1 MVYLHGRMP
10 TQPADGTRRLGFI
23 LSNADFG
30 RAYLADGWATRF
42 VRDLL
47 QHYVIVLL
55 GYSATDPPM
64 RYLLEGLHAR
74 GDKAPAVIYAFDNGS
89 DEEVE
94 LRWRDRGVRALS
106 YENAD
111 GSHAGLWNSLRA
123 WANRADDP
131 DAWRRTIVALAQ
143 ERPGELQP
151 HERGQVAS
159 LVKTDRGAKLFAE
172 ATPPPPAEWLCVF
185 DRYVRYGN
193 PVRTPGAI
201 GEVLPLPDFSLDDD
215 PPRSEGQ
222 PWQDGEISDDL
233 LLSTVRPG
241 ALGRL
246 GSFGHH
252 QTAQLPNRLISLEHW
267 IVRVINTPVVA
278 WWAAGHGSL
287 HETLLSLIEWKLN
300 RPDEDID
307 DQARKVWSLILE
319 SFRNSPSED
328 RWFDFARV
336 LIREGWTSSI
346 LRDFERIATPY
357 LHCSR
362 PIQAKP
368 QIPPKGNWQDLRRS
382 EVVSFEVKF
391 PPEHAENFE
400 VSSEALPSIV
410 RILCRGLQHA
420 AGLLDEIDTPYW
432 RTATFHPEQR
442 PGEHHVDEAD
452 RYLLRAVRFFDR
464 LATENPALA
473 RAEVALWP
481 RHDEFFFDKLRIY
494 VLMKSGLFTAHEC
507 AESILALSDD
517 GLWNRYH
524 RRELLYTLRARWDE
538 FSDEDRR
545 CIEARLLQGPDQ
557 WDQEDPD
564 EYARRKAIASAT
576 LLGWLKLQGC
586 ELSSEAEQQLPKL
599 READDR
605 WRPSWDASADD
616 SMEARGGWISV
627 NRDASKI
634 INAPLAEIIARAEE
648 HTNRAFFDF
657 TEDRPFEGLVKDRPL
672 RALSALAIEARNGRF
687 PTAFWRSALTDW
699 PDDTPDRLRCLFAAR
714 LARLPREVVSD
725 LKYYIPQWF
734 RANLPKLAKV
744 SVDRCWPLWDALIDH
759 FFALGPEGNLS
770 GVGDVSVG
778 GKPLNRSRRTY
789 DHSIN
794 SPIGKLAEALFD
806 ILNDQKRTQ
815 GQGIPTD
822 IRERL
827 ERLFEAPGEG
837 ADYAVCATTIRLR
850 WLYYVDPKWVTEKVI
865 PFFDFDHS
873 RSEPAWNGYL
883 HDNELPVPELFALLK
898 PNFLQAFSRSST
910 WAWDHGPINR
920 LTEFLV
926 VACWWNLKSHRYVT
940 YSEARLALQQATKES
955 REHAIWFLGNVIGNQ
970 NEWGSFGK
978 HFVQRSWPR
987 ERKFQ
992 TSGSSRNFAHLA
1004 EEAGDDFPNVV
1015 KTILPLLGP
1024 VDHVDMLIYGGTGN
1038 SESTPLAT
1046 RFPEAMLSLL
1056 DRVVPWSIAPP
1067 HDLRRIIDM
1076 IAAADPALRQDQR
1089 WRRLDGIAG

>member
-1 MVYLHGRMP
+1 MRLVPFGPDLPDELLEERDAGKIVFFCGAGVSRPAGLPGFFDLTRKAISRLGVPEGAASVALFNRISNDPTFPQTFDQVFGLLQQEYGAAAVDAIVNRLLKIPRGATAEQHSLVFRLSQSASRQPQIVTTNFDRLFEKAHRGIHFYVQPGLPDLTGGQPLEGLVYLHGRMP
-10 TQPADGTRRLGFI
+10 TQPSDGTRRLGFI
-23 LSNADFG
+23 LSSADFG

-74 GDKAPAVIYAFDNGS
+74 GDKASAVIYTFDSGS

-94 LRWRDRGVRALS
+94 LRWRDPGVRALS

-111 GSHAGLWNSLRA
+111 GSHAALWNSLRA

-131 DAWRRTIVALAQ
+131 DAWRRTIVAFAQ
-143 ERPGELQP
+143 ARPADLQP

-159 LVKTDRGAKLFAE
+159 LIKTDRGAKLFAE
-172 ATPPPPAEWLCVF
+172 ATPPPPGEWLCVF
-185 DRYVRYGN
+185 DRYVRHGN
-193 PVRTPGAI
+193 PVATPGAI
-201 GEVLPLPDFSLDDD
+201 GEVLPLADFSLDDD

-241 ALGRL
+241 SLARL
-246 GSFGHH
+246 GSFGHR

-267 IVRVINTPVVA
+267 IVQVVNEPVVA

-307 DQARKVWSLILE
+307 DQARKAWSLILE

-328 RWFDFARV
+328 RWFDFVRV
-336 LIREGWTSSI
+336 LKRDGWTSST
-346 LRDFERIATPY
+346 LRDFERITTPY
-357 LHCSR
+357 LHRSR
-362 PIQAKP
+362 PIQARP
-368 QIPPKGNWQDLRRS
+368 QIPPKGNWQDLSRS
-382 EVVSFEVKF
+382 AVVSFEVKF
-391 PPEHAENFE
+391 PPGHAENFE
-400 VSSEALPSIV
+400 VSGEALPSV
-410 RILCRGLQHA
+410 VCILCRGLRHA
-420 AGLLDEIDTPYW
+420 AGLLHEIDTAYW
-432 RTATFHPEQR
+432 RTATFRPEQR

-507 AESILALSDD
+507 AEGILALSDN
-517 GLWNRYH
+517 GLWNKYH
-524 RRELLYTLRARWDE
+524 RRELLHTLRARWGE

-545 CIEARLLQGPDQ
+545 RIEARLLQGPDQ
-557 WDQEDPD
+557 WGEEDPD
-564 EYARRKAIASAT
+564 EYARRKAIGSAS

-586 ELSSEAEQQLPKL
+586 ELSSEAEQLLPRL
-599 READDR
+599 READER

-634 INAPLAEIIARAEE
+634 INAPLAEVIARAEE
-648 HTNRAFFDF
+648 HTNRAFLDF

-687 PTAFWRSALTDW
+687 PTPFWRSALTDW
-699 PDDTPDRLRCLFAAR
+699 PDDTSDRLRCLFAVR
-714 LARLPREVVSD
+714 LVRLPREVVSD
-725 LKYYIPQWF
+725 LKYLIPQWF
-734 RANLPKLAKV
+734 RTNLPKLAQV

-759 FFALGPEGNLS
+759 FFALGPEGSLS
-770 GVGDVSVG
+770 GLGEVSVA

-815 GQGIPTD
+815 GQGIPAD

-827 ERLFEAPGEG
+827 ERLFDAPGEG
-837 ADYAVCATTIRLR
+837 ADHAICATTIRLR
-850 WLYYVDPKWVTEKVI
+850 WLHYVDPNWVTGKHAV
-865 PFFDFDHS
+865 
-873 RSEPAWNGYL
+873 
-883 HDNELPVPELFALLK
+883 
-898 PNFLQAFSRSST
+898 ST
-910 WAWDHGPINR
+910 AGW
-920 LTEFLV
+920 
-926 VACWWNLKSHRYVT
+926 
-940 YSEARLALQQATKES
+940 
-955 REHAIWFLGNVIGNQ
+955 AIW
-970 NEWGSFGK
+970 
-978 HFVQRSWPR
+978 
-987 ERKFQ
+987 
-992 TSGSSRNFAHLA
+992 
-1004 EEAGDDFPNVV
+1004 
-1015 KTILPLLGP
+1015 
-1024 VDHVDMLIYGGTGN
+1024 
-1038 SESTPLAT
+1038 
-1046 RFPEAMLSLL
+1046 
-1056 DRVVPWSIAPP
+1056 
-1067 HDLRRIIDM
+1067 RI
-1076 IAAADPALRQDQR
+1076 
-1089 WRRLDGIAG
+1089 